1 VTDRWLARMLVIIN
15 QRAALGWLAIL
26 AALTIGT
33 LVVAL
38 GQVSYQAVRQGE
50 IRRAAAAANTAAFW
64 RCHSSLSRALRDSCL
79 AQLNLPNPAPSVAG
93 ATPQGQDPVAVDLG
107 APSGRH

>member
-1 VTDRWLARMLVIIN
+1 VTDRWLARMPVIIN
-15 QRAALGWLAIL
+15 QRAALGWLALL

-38 GQVSYQAVRQGE
+38 GQVSHQAVRQGE
-50 IRRAAAAANTAAFW
+50 IRRAATAANAAAFW
-64 RCHSSLSRALRDSCL
+64 SCYGSHSRELRDSCL
-79 AQLNLPNPAPSVAG
+79 AQLNLPNRAPSVAD
-93 ATPQGQDPVAVDLG
+93 ATPQGQHPVAVDLG